1 MYSYIIVKTS
11 FRGFHQYKDAPEP
24 VAFLRSLHRHDFLVE
39 AKIEVKHDDRE
50 LEFFIEQSA
59 LDVTIAHAINEE
71 DVGSCEMAARAI
83 VTEMLN
89 DSKYHGRLIEVSVSE
104 DGENRA
110 IVGLTEED
118 LVLQHGLVDA

>member
-11 FRGFHQYKDAPEP
+11 FRGFHQYKDAPDQ
-24 VAFLRSLHRHDFLVE
+24 VAFLKNLHRHDFIVE

-59 LDVTIAHAINEE
+59 LDVLIAHTINEE
-71 DVGSCEMAARAI
+71 DVGSCEMAARALI
-83 VTEMLN
+83 TEMLK
-89 DSKYHGRLIEVSVSE
+89 DPKYRGRLIEVSVSE

-110 IVGLTEED
+110 VVGLSKED
-118 LVLQHGLVDA
+118 LILQSNGR

>member
-11 FRGFHQYKDAPEP
+11 FRGFHQYKDAPEQ
-24 VAFLRSLHRHDFLVE
+24 VAFLRNKHRHDFIVE
-39 AKIEVKHDDRE
+39 AKIEVMHDDRE

-71 DVGSCEMAARAI
+71 NVGSCEMAARAI
-83 VTEMLN
+83 ITEMLK
-89 DSKYHGRLIEVSVSE
+89 DSKKYGRRHIEVSVSE

-110 IVGLTEED
+110 VVGLTDEE
-118 LVLQHGLVDA
+118 VI